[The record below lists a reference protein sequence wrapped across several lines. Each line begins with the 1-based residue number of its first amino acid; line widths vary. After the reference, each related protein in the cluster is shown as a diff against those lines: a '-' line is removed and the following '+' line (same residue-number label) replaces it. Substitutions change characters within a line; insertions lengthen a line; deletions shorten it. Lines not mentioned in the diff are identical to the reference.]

1 MAKIKPIEKKNG
13 KYDLAELPEKINEVI
28 NVLNSSFITLD
39 PDTSVNVLDSL
50 ATVSSISSIQCDR
63 LTPLSNETIDIQ
75 AHYDNCVFEPKG
87 LYDDIMCPKCHKKH
101 FTVGESTC
109 TMVNYPIII
118 KDGVNINPDH
128 NTHTTKYTCCECGH
142 TWEE

>member
-1 MAKIKPIEKKNG
+1 MSKIKPLNK
-13 KYDLAELPEKINEVI
+13 DLQGVSDKVIVDKINEI
-28 NVLNSSFITLD
+28 IEVLNSSFITLD
-39 PDTSVNVLDSL
+39 PDTSVDILDSL
-50 ATVSSISSIQCDR
+50 TTVSSIQCDR

-87 LYDDIMCPKCHKKH
+87 LYDDIMCPRCHKKH

-118 KDGVNINPDH
+118 KDGVNINPNH

>member
-13 KYDLAELPEKINEVI
+13 NYDLAELPEKINEI
-28 NVLNSSFITLD
+28 IEVLNCSFITLD

-50 ATVSSISSIQCDR
+50 TTVSSIQCDR

-101 FTVGESTC
+101 FTIGSTY
-109 TMVNYPIII
+109 TTLVHYTPIY
-118 KDGVNINPDH
+118 KDGVNINPGH
-128 NTHTTKYTCCECGH
+128 NKSTTQYTCCECGH
-142 TWEE
+142 TWKE

>member
-1 MAKIKPIEKKNG
+1 MSKIKPLNK
-13 KYDLAELPEKINEVI
+13 DLQGVTDKVIVDKINEI
-28 NVLNSSFITLD
+28 IDVLNSSFITLD
-39 PDTSVNVLDSL
+39 PNTSVDVLDSL
-50 ATVSSISSIQCDR
+50 TTVSRIQCDR

-75 AHYDNCVFEPKG
+75 AHYDNCVWEPKG

-109 TMVNYPIII
+109 TLVYYQPVI
-118 KDGVNINPDH
+118 KDGVDINSHH
-128 NTHTTKYTCCECGH
+128 NKSTTKYTCCECGH